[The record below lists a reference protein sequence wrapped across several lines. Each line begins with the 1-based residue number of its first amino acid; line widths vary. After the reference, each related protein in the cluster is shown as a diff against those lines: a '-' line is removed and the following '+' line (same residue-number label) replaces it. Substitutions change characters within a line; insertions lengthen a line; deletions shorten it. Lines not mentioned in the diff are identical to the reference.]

1 MNGQQKPLVLLIFC
15 AVLVGLSLLGLAGAF
30 LTRLLGN
37 IDGLLLLSICLMVAV
52 IFACLLYVLAREQG
66 WLGKPGKN
74 GAESPK

>member
-37 IDGLLLLSICLMVAV
+37 IDGLLLLSICLMTAL
-52 IFACLLYVLAREQG
+52 IFAFLLYDVAKEQG
-66 WLGKPGKN
+66 WLGKSGKE
-74 GAESPK
+74 GAQPPK

>member
-37 IDGLLLLSICLMVAV
+37 IDGLLLLSICLMIAL
-52 IFACLLYVLAREQG
+52 IFAFLLYGLAKEQG
-66 WLGKPGKN
+66 WLGKPGN
-74 GAESPK
+74 DGAESRK

>member
-37 IDGLLLLSICLMVAV
+37 IDGLLMLSICLMTAL
-52 IFACLLYVLAREQG
+52 IFAFLLYDVAKEQG
-66 WLGKPGKN
+66 WLGKSGKG

>member
-37 IDGLLLLSICLMVAV
+37 IDGLLLLSICLMTAL
-52 IFACLLYVLAREQG
+52 IFAFLLFDLAKQQG
-66 WLGKPGKN
+66 WLGKSGKD

>member
-1 MNGQQKPLVLLIFC
+1 MNGKQKPLVLLIFC

-37 IDGLLLLSICLMVAV
+37 IDGLLLLSICLMTAL
-52 IFACLLYVLAREQG
+52 IFAFLLYDVAKEQG
-66 WLGKPGKN
+66 WLGKPAKD

>member
-37 IDGLLLLSICLMVAV
+37 IDGLLLLSICLMTAV
-52 IFACLLYVLAREQG
+52 IFAFLLYGLAKEQG
-66 WLGKPGKN
+66 RLGKSGKD
-74 GAESPK
+74 GAQPPK